1 MPRTYYVTTAIDY
14 TNAPPHI
21 GHAYEKIAADAI
33 ARWHRLLGADV
44 FFLTGVDE
52 HGVKIE
58 KAAASEGITPQAFV
72 WRISPQFVSTWEK
85 LGVKYDRFIR
95 TTDDFHEKAVQD
107 AFARMVATGDIYKA
121 KYEGLYCAG
130 CEEFK
135 NERDL
140 TDGKCPQHDAAPQP
154 FSEENYVLA
163 VDKYKDRLRAHIE
176 ANPSFIAPESR
187 KNEILNLLDTF
198 PDVSVSRQ
206 KVKWGIPV
214 PGDDSQ
220 VIYVWVDALLNYLTG
235 IGWGWDDATFK
246 KYWPA
251 DCQVVGKDIT
261 KFHCIIWPTILMAL
275 DVPLPKQVYGHGW
288 VNVGDQKMSKSLGNA
303 VEPNAIADEFGAD
316 ALRYFMLRE
325 ITWGKDGTY
334 TFDLFK
340 RCVNADLANNL
351 GNALNR
357 TLGMLEKNFEGK
369 VPADLPAVTDELKA
383 RVAEARDKAIDHMD
397 RLEIQEALET
407 LWGLIDAVNK
417 YIDTQAPWALAKAGE
432 TEKLGGVLYGVL
444 ESLRAVSILVSP
456 FIPTLAGKMWE
467 QLGLDAQLADQRLS
481 DLAWGGLPAGTAT
494 NKTGPIYPRI
504 EDELAEA
511 GAKSGKKK

>member
-1 MPRTYYVTTAIDY
+1 MPRTFYITTAIDY

-33 ARWHRLLGADV
+33 ARWHRLLGDEV

-58 KAAASEGITPQAFV
+58 KAAAAEGISPQAFV
-72 WRISPQFVSTWEK
+72 GRISPQFIDTWAR

-95 TTDDFHEKAVQD
+95 TTDDYHEQAVQQ
-107 AFARMVATGDIYKA
+107 AFTRMLAQGDIYKA
-121 KYEGLYCAG
+121 RYEGLYCAG

-140 TDGKCPQHDAAPQP
+140 LNGKCPQHDTPPQP

-163 VDKYKDRLRAHIE
+163 IAKYKDRIRAHIE
-176 ANPSFIAPESR
+176 AHPDFVQPETR
-187 KNEILNLLDTF
+187 RNEILNLLETF

-214 PGDDSQ
+214 PGDESQ
-220 VIYVWVDALLNYLTG
+220 VIYVWIDALLNYVTG
-235 IGWGWDDATFK
+235 IGWGSDEATFQ

-251 DCQVVGKDIT
+251 ACQLIGKDIT
-261 KFHCIIWPTILMAL
+261 KFHCIIWPTILL
-275 DVPLPKQVYGHGW
+275 SLGIPLPKQIYGHGW
-288 VNVGDQKMSKSLGNA
+288 VNVGEQKMSKSLGNV
-303 VEPNAIADEFGAD
+303 VEPNAIADQFGAD
-316 ALRYFMLRE
+316 ALRYYLLRE
-325 ITWGKDGTY
+325 ITFGKDGSY
-334 TFDLFK
+334 TFENFK
-340 RCVNADLANNL
+340 LRVNADLANNL

-357 TLGMLEKNFEGK
+357 TLGMLEKNFAGA
-369 VPADLPAVTDELKA
+369 VPADVPALTAELRERA
-383 RVAEARDKAIDHMD
+383 ADTATRATAHMD
-397 RLEIQEALET
+397 RLELQETLEV

-444 ESLRAVSILVSP
+444 EALRAVTILASP
-456 FIPTLAGKMWE
+456 FIPHLAEKLWE
-467 QLGLDAQLADQRLS
+467 QLAVPAALADQRVE
-481 DLAWGGLPAGTAT
+481 DLAWGGLKPGTQT
-494 NKTGPIYPRI
+494 KKTGPVYPRI

-511 GAKSGKKK
+511 GAKKK

>member
-1 MPRTYYVTTAIDY
+1 MPRTFYITTAIDY

-33 ARWHRLLGADV
+33 ARWHRMLGDDV

-58 KAAASEGITPQAFV
+58 KVAAAEGITPQAFV
-72 WRISPQFVSTWEK
+72 GRISPQFISTWAK

-95 TTDDFHEKAVQD
+95 TTDDYHEKAVQQ
-107 AFARMVATGDIYKA
+107 AFSRLLAQGDIYKA
-121 KYEGLYCAG
+121 RYEGLYCAG

-140 TDGKCPQHDAAPQP
+140 VEGKCPQHEAPPQP

-163 VDKYKDRLRAHIE
+163 VAKYKDRIRAHIE
-176 ANPSFIAPESR
+176 AHPDFVQPETR
-187 KNEILNLLDTF
+187 RNEILNLLESF

-214 PGDDSQ
+214 PGDEDQ
-220 VIYVWVDALLNYLTG
+220 VIYVWIDALLNYLTG
-235 IGWGWDDATFK
+235 IGWGWDEAMFA

-251 DCQVVGKDIT
+251 SCQLIGKDIT
-261 KFHCIIWPTILMAL
+261 KFHCIIWPTVLMAL
-275 DVPLPKQVYGHGW
+275 DIPLPKQIYGHGW
-288 VNVGDQKMSKSLGNA
+288 VNVGEQKMSKSLGNV
-303 VEPNAIADEFGAD
+303 VEPNAIADQFGAD
-316 ALRYFMLRE
+316 ALRYYLLRE
-325 ITWGKDGTY
+325 ITFGKDGSY
-334 TFDLFK
+334 TFDNFK
-340 RCVNADLANNL
+340 LRVNADLANNL

-357 TLGMLEKNFEGK
+357 TLGMLEKNFQGI
-369 VPADLPAVTDELKA
+369 VPADVPGVTDELRDRVVETRA
-383 RVAEARDKAIDHMD
+383 RAAEHMAK
-397 RLEIQEALET
+397 LEIQETLET

-444 ESLRAVSILVSP
+444 EALRAVTILVSP
-456 FIPTLAGKMWE
+456 FIPHLAEKLWE
-467 QLGLDAQLADQRLS
+467 QIAVPEALADQRWEA
-481 DLAWGGLPAGTAT
+481 LAWGGLQPGTQT
-494 NKTGPIYPRI
+494 NKTGPVYPRI

-511 GAKSGKKK
+511 GAKKK